1 MYNEHV
7 YCKEYRELKD
17 TIINILNGDDTDTDI
32 SELEARIQDI
42 YDEGKM
48 PSSQYDDLRSY
59 IFDLL

>member
-42 YDEGKM
+42 YEEGKM
-48 PSSQYDDLRSY
+48 P
-59 IFDLL
+59 